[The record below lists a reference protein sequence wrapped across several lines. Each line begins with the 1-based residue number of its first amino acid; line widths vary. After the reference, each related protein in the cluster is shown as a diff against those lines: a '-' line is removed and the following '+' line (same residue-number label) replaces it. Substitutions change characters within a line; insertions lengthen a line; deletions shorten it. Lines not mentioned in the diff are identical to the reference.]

1 LKVEYELTIS
11 LDEAIH
17 GTRKILVR
25 TDKRLAVTI
34 PFGVKTGTVVKLTGA
49 LQITDGCPGDILIRI
64 RVKVKQ
70 RERRYFPSVVLIVV
84 LIIIFSVILASSLTG
99 GGDTGDV
106 STAQD
111 SGNVAQPPIT
121 KTTEAAAESVID
133 SDYITVF
140 HDIQPPWYY
149 IRGTPI
155 HLTNNA
161 TATDPTWQ
169 QLRRFLISDKTDSE
183 LYRPGLYECGHFA
196 AEVYNNAEAAGINA
210 AFVAVFFSDE
220 MDGHAV
226 NAFTTVDKGLIYID
240 CQGPE
245 LTDVLSD
252 TYVDGMYDKRVY
264 IEKGKTMRVESIRT
278 SLFRG
283 YVIFFQAEGKVESVE
298 IYW

>member
-1 LKVEYELTIS
+1 MKAEYELTIS
-11 LDEAIH
+11 LDEAIN

-25 TDKRLAVTI
+25 NDKRLAVNI
-34 PFGVKTGTVVKLTGA
+34 PFGVKSGSIVKLTGA
-49 LQITDGCPGDILIRI
+49 LQITDGCPGDIFIRI

-70 RERRYFPSVVLIVV
+70 RERKYFPSVVLTVV
-84 LIIIFSVILASSLTG
+84 FIIIFSVVIASALTG
-99 GGDTGDV
+99 VGDTGDI
-106 STAQD
+106 STAKD
-111 SGNVAQPPIT
+111 SNNVAQPPIT
-121 KTTEAAAESVID
+121 KTTTTATESVID

-155 HLTNNA
+155 HLTDNA

-169 QLRRFLISDKTDSE
+169 QLRRFLISDKTDSK
-183 LYRPGLYECGHFA
+183 LYRPLVYECGHFA
-196 AEVYNNAEAAGINA
+196 EEVHNNAEAAGIRA
-210 AFVAVFFSDE
+210 AFVAVFFSEE

-226 NAFTTVDKGLIYID
+226 NAFSTVDRGLVYID

-245 LTDVLSD
+245 LSDVLSD
-252 TYVDGMYDKRVY
+252 TYIDGMYDKRVY

-278 SLFRG
+278 PLFRG
-283 YVIFFQAEGKVESVE
+283 YVVFFQAEGTVESVE